1 MQTNGGIIP
10 KNTFRNSNC
19 PGLTS
24 VDVGSDFDDK
34 GGEDF
39 LSMRTII
46 VPDDV
51 LSQSDPA
58 FEFQQELRRRISSS
72 VDDVDQIRNL
82 SRIDGQI

>member
-1 MQTNGGIIP
+1 MQTNGPIMP

-34 GGEDF
+34 GGEDYI
-39 LSMRTII
+39 SMTTII
-46 VPDDV
+46 TPDDDV

-58 FEFQQELRRRISSS
+58 FEIQ
-72 VDDVDQIRNL
+72 
-82 SRIDGQI
+82 